1 MKDLNPLQFFRGGAA
16 DVLGDL
22 PERKAEQPKKP
33 MTKVPS
39 LLFDMEVWHRPLC
52 GEYPSEFL

>member
-39 LLFDMEVWHRPLC
+39 LLFDMEVRTHLH
-52 GEYPSEFL
+52 LA